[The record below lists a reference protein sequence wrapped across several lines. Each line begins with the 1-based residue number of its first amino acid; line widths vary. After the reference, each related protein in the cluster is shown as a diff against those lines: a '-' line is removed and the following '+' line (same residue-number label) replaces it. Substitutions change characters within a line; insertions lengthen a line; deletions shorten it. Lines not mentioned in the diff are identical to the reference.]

1 MAKEIKEKEIKEEKK
16 TKPQV
21 KPEAE
26 REAAKEAAEKAKKE
40 EAAKAEAL
48 KKEAVKADAPK
59 KEASAKSEKA
69 PKAPKA
75 PKRRKS
81 IEAQTERKK
90 AVIDFLKSLIVPLVF
105 CAIIGAFVYFVM
117 HFVNPAVVTEPVAP
131 YGFDGQEDPLVMETD
146 ELLFTMD
153 PTTTFFTV
161 THKATGKVWSS
172 YIEDANTDS
181 KALKNEKGKMQ
192 SNVLLSYAVTTGL
205 ETVYD
210 SKTFSVDNG
219 VYSVEQGEDG
229 SIKLFYSLGNI
240 EREYQIP
247 TVIRVSDMDA
257 LKAQLDNKTAD
268 LVRDVYKKYDINN
281 LKPSDNKE
289 ELLENYPILATEPI
303 YVLRDNTKENR
314 KVQLENA
321 FADIYSYEQYLADKE
336 LNNSS
341 KTSENPVFNLEM
353 DFRLEGGDMVVE
365 IPFDSIEYDPSTP
378 VYNVTPLPYFGAGSK
393 TDTGFL
399 FVPEGGGALINYNNG
414 KTAQSDYYANVYGWD
429 MDVRREYVIHN
440 TRAYFNVF
448 GQSCGNDSYICI
460 MEDGSSY
467 ASVKAFVSGR
477 TNDYNYVDAM
487 YQLCTREQ
495 YDISDLANSDVYAY
509 LPQLPAGEKIVQRYR
524 FVDSSDYVDMAYAY
538 RDYLENKYGDY
549 MSLNS
554 DKNAPVSVEMLGAVD
569 KVQQVLGV
577 PVSRP
582 LKLTSFK
589 EAQTIIE
596 DLDAQNIGTLSVK
609 LVGWC
614 NGGVQQKIL
623 NNVKLVRAMG
633 SAKDLNNLSSMS
645 ETLGVNLYLN
655 GITQYEH
662 DSDIFDGFNSYRDA
676 ARLLTRE
683 RAELYNYSHVTYE
696 AREGFKSYYLLH
708 TTLAMKMA
716 DNLVAAAGQYKTGVS
731 FEDLGMDLSSDF
743 YRKETHSRENVKAL
757 QCGLLQSLDDKKVM
771 INMGNDYAIPYVDM
785 VTNMDL
791 RGSGYTVLDAEVPFY
806 QIAVHGYIDYTGAPI
821 NICGDDVEELL
832 SCAEYGAG
840 LNFTLMSENAF
851 VLQKTLYPEYYGCEY
866 AAWRDRMIEICQRYN
881 RELGHTFDQEMTD
894 HEILNDYV
902 RSTTYADG
910 TTVYVN
916 YSFADEYTAE
926 DGTVVPVRNYVVVK

>member
-1 MAKEIKEKEIKEEKK
+1 MAKEIKEEKK

-26 REAAKEAAEKAKKE
+26 REAAKEAMKEAAREKTKE
-40 EAAKAEAL
+40 EAAKAETP
-48 KKEAVKADAPK
+48 KKEAVKTEAPK
-59 KEASAKSEKA
+59 KDASAKTVKA
-69 PKAPKA
+69 PKMP
-75 PKRRKS
+75 RRRVS
-81 IEAQTERKK
+81 VEAQTERRK
-90 AVIDFLKSLIVPLVF
+90 AITDFLKSLIVPLIF
-105 CAIIGAFVYFVM
+105 CALIGAFVYFVI
-117 HFVNPAVVTEPVAP
+117 HFVNPEVVTEPVAP

-153 PTTTFFTV
+153 PTTTYFTI
-161 THKATGKVWSS
+161 TQKSTGKVWSS

-210 SKTFSVDNG
+210 SKTYSVDKG
-219 VYSVEQGEDG
+219 VYQVEQGEDG
-229 SIKLFYSLGNI
+229 TIKLFYSLGNI

-247 TVIRVSDMDA
+247 IVIRVADLDA
-257 LKAQLDNKTAD
+257 LKEQLDKKTQD

-314 KVQLENA
+314 KVQLEAA
-321 FADIYSYEQYLADKE
+321 FEEIYSYEQYLADRE
-336 LNNSS
+336 LDNSS
-341 KTSENPVFNLEM
+341 STSENPVFNLEM

-448 GQSCGNDSYICI
+448 GQACGDSSYICI

-467 ASVKAFVSGR
+467 ASVKAFVGGR

-524 FVDSSDYVDMAYAY
+524 FVESNDYVDMAYAY
-538 RDYLENKYGDY
+538 RDYLENKYGEY
-549 MSLNS
+549 MSLNT
-554 DKNAPVSVEMLGAVD
+554 DKNAPVSIEMLGAVD
-569 KVQQVLGV
+569 KVQQVVGV

-589 EAQTIIE
+589 EAQEIME
-596 DLDAQNIGTLSVK
+596 DLAGQDIGTISIK

-623 NNVKLVRAMG
+623 NNVKLVRQMG
-633 SAKDLNNLSSMS
+633 SAKDLTNLSSMAGA
-645 ETLGVNLYLN
+645 LGVNLYLN

-716 DNLVAAAGQYKTGVS
+716 DNLVAAAGQYGTGVS
-731 FEDLGMDLSSDF
+731 FEDIGMDLSSDF
-743 YRKETHSRENVKAL
+743 YRKETHSRENVKGL
-757 QCGLLQSLDDKKVM
+757 NVGLLQSLDDKKVM

-785 VTNMDL
+785 VTNMEL
-791 RGSGYTVLDAEVPFY
+791 KGSGYTVLDAEVPFY

-832 SCAEYGAG
+832 SCVEYGAG
-840 LNFTLMSENAF
+840 LNFTLMKESAF

-866 AAWRDRMIEICQRYN
+866 AAWRDRMIDVCQRYN
-881 RELGHTFDQEMTD
+881 RELGHTFDQEMKD
-894 HEILNDYV
+894 HEIINDYV
-902 RSTTYADG
+902 RATTYADG
-910 TTVYVN
+910 TKVYVN
-916 YSFADEYTAE
+916 YSFSDEYTAE
-926 DGTVVPVRNYVVVK
+926 DGTVVPVRDYVVVK